1 MLQPIVVLPNL
12 ELGLTVMLSAV
23 DNAGFMYSVPSLK
36 NETQLA
42 KTIATLNYLERC
54 VKNGDWKNAR
64 ELMEV
69 INRVGKLLLK
79 YSFEETAIH
88 NTVLRFMKLI
98 REESLRLLPSGKV
111 ESEGLQSTL
120 VSSTSSN
127 DWSLVGR
134 EELCKQLL
142 TASIDLKTDIKGHL
156 GYISSSSLNFIHSDE
171 LILTVGYS
179 KSVFNFL
186 KYAANKKR
194 QFRVIVC
201 EAFPNTEGHKM
212 AETLAMEEIS
222 VVLVPD
228 SHAFGLM
235 ARVNKVILS
244 CDTVYPDG
252 SLKAQTGTYA
262 VMLAAKHFSIPTYVC
277 LPSYKISPV
286 NFKLLPNCSNT
297 LNSHAQCAPESMTDF
312 LETADL
318 SVNSLDAPSR
328 LLPASECLAGS
339 GPSPLVWLPNW
350 DYIPPGLTSLFLTT
364 EGGQAPSYLYA
375 MVRELFNSDDVN
387 QSLKWVET

>member
-1 MLQPIVVLPNL
+1 MAMMPRFSVVSSSVKRVPS
-12 ELGLTVMLSAV
+12 VMVPAV
-23 DNAGFMYSVPSLK
+23 DDAG
-36 NETQLA
+36 
-42 KTIATLNYLERC
+42 
-54 VKNGDWKNAR
+54 
-64 ELMEV
+64 
-69 INRVGKLLLK
+69 
-79 YSFEETAIH
+79 
-88 NTVLRFMKLI
+88 
-98 REESLRLLPSGKV
+98 
-111 ESEGLQSTL
+111 
-120 VSSTSSN
+120 SN

-134 EELCKQLL
+134 EELCNQLL
-142 TASIDLKTDIKGHL
+142 TASVELKADIKGHL
-156 GYISSSSLNFIHSDE
+156 GYISSLSLNFIHSDE

-201 EAFPNTEGHKM
+201 EAFPNNEGHRM
-212 AETLAMEEIS
+212 AESLAAEEIS

-228 SHAFGLM
+228 SHVFGLM

-252 SLKAQTGTYA
+252 ALKAQTGTYA

-312 LETADL
+312 IETADL

-339 GPSPLVWLPNW
+339 GPSPLIWLPNW
-350 DYIPPGLTSLFLTT
+350 DYIPPGLTSLFLTS

-375 MVRELFNSDDVN
+375 MVRELFNADDVS
-387 QSLKWVET
+387 QSLKWVGT

>member
-1 MLQPIVVLPNL
+1 
-12 ELGLTVMLSAV
+12 MLSAV

-36 NETQLA
+36 
-42 KTIATLNYLERC
+42 K
-54 VKNGDWKNAR
+54 

-98 REESLRLLPSGKV
+98 REESLSGKV
-111 ESEGLQSTL
+111 ENEGLQSTL

-387 QSLKWVET
+387 QSLKWVETHETRLVSTCITISRISYRLLKME